1 MASKA
6 KNTTNANKQPV
17 KLSSGQ
23 SKAAKALIA
32 SLEALDPKYVD
43 VATLEDTVQAEL
55 VIYYSKFEVE
65 PRSSE
70 ARKLNSTAKAL
81 LVKFCPN
88 MPMPT
93 IRLMLRCAQASTS
106 VEKLDIKA
114 GTLSAK
120 KVLDTFNK
128 APDNTNK
135 QGRKLSL
142 MGYLRRELPKPEGK
156 GKGKGNTVTK
166 ITPDGGETFTV
177 SKNAKSI
184 MMLLDDTIV
193 DALTQNECKVPDDEI
208 ETLKLKICKAL
219 DDHIVDIKV
228 QA

>member
-1 MASKA
+1 MAKSA

-17 KLSSGQ
+17 TLSSGQ
-23 SKAAKALIA
+23 AKATNALIA
-32 SLEALDPKYVD
+32 SLEALNPKYLD

-55 VIYYSKFEVE
+55 VIFYSKFKVE
-65 PRSSE
+65 PRSKE
-70 ARKLNSTAKAL
+70 ARKLNTTAKAL
-81 LVKFCPN
+81 LVKYCPN

-120 KVLDTFNK
+120 TVLDTFNK

-142 MGYLRRELPKPEGK
+142 TGFLRRELPKPK
-156 GKGKGNTVTK
+156 GTKGNKVTK
-166 ITPDGGETFTV
+166 VTPDGGVTFTV
-177 SKNAKSI
+177 SDTAKNI
-184 MMLLDDTIV
+184 VVYLHDTML
-193 DALTQNECKVPDDEI
+193 DALNMNECKVSDE
-208 ETLKLKICKAL
+208 ELDTLKLKIAQAF
-219 DDHIVDIKV
+219 DEHIVDIKA